1 MIRKLFIIG
10 GAVAALLLIAGVV
23 VYQKYLASPGK
34 QQGEDSVIVF
44 VPTGANFEQVID
56 TLKSKN
62 LIKDEAAFRYL
73 AEQMQYAKS
82 PARAGRYRLK
92 TGWNVL
98 QIVRHLRSGRQ
109 DPVKVILTTERMI
122 EDVAAKVSRFIEPDS
137 ATLMAAFTNDSLLT
151 AIGYTRENLMS
162 LFIPNTYECYW
173 DMSAGE
179 FIERMIREHKKFW
192 GSENRA
198 DKAKAMGMTPQEVYT
213 LASIVEKETLK
224 TEEKPRI
231 AGAYLNRL
239 KINMRL
245 QADPTLVFATR
256 DFETR
261 RVLNYHKEFVSPYN
275 TYLNAGLPPGP
286 IAMSSISSID
296 AVLNP
301 EKHNYVYFCAVGDG
315 SGLHAFAETLEG
327 HNVNKTRYLD
337 NLRKQGLID

>member
-1 MIRKLFIIG
+1 MICLVGFII
-10 GAVAALLLIAGVV
+10 
-23 VYQKYLASPGK
+23 YQRYLAPSASVK
-34 QQGEDSVIVF
+34 GEESVIVY
-44 VPTGANFEQVID
+44 VPTGASFDQVVD

-73 AEQMQYAKS
+73 AEQMEYKKS
-82 PARAGRYRLK
+82 PMRSGRYSLK
-92 TGWNVL
+92 PGWNIL
-98 QIVRHLRSGRQ
+98 QVVRHLRSGRQ
-109 DPVKVILTTERMI
+109 DPVKVILTTERML
-122 EDVAAKVSRFIEPDS
+122 EDVAAKTSRFIEPDS
-137 ATLMAAFTNDSLLT
+137 IELMQAFTNDSLLN
-151 AIGYTRENLMS
+151 ALGYTRENLMS

-173 DMSAGE
+173 DMSPLE
-179 FIERMIREHKKFW
+179 FIERMNREHKKFW
-192 GSENRA
+192 EKENRLE
-198 DKAKAMGMTPQEVYT
+198 KAKALGMTPEEVYT

-224 TEEKPRI
+224 NIEKPRI

-275 TYLNAGLPPGP
+275 TYMNAGLPPGP
-286 IAMSSISSID
+286 IAMASISSID

-315 SGLHAFAETLEG
+315 SGLHSFAETLEG
-327 HNVNKTRYLD
+327 HNVNKARYLE

>member
-1 MIRKLFIIG
+1 MIRRLIIIG
-10 GAVAALLLIAGVV
+10 GVLFALICLVGFVI
-23 VYQKYLASPGK
+23 YQRYLAPSASVK
-34 QQGEDSVIVF
+34 GEESVIVY
-44 VPTGANFEQVID
+44 VPTGASFDQVVD

-73 AEQMQYAKS
+73 AEQMEYKKS
-82 PARAGRYRLK
+82 PMRSGRYSLK
-92 TGWNVL
+92 PSWNIL
-98 QIVRHLRSGRQ
+98 QVVRHLRSGRQ
-109 DPVKVILTTERMI
+109 DPVKVILTTERML
-122 EDVAAKVSRFIEPDS
+122 EDVAAKASRFIEPDS
-137 ATLMAAFTNDSLLT
+137 TELMQAFTNDSLLN
-151 AIGYTRENLMS
+151 ALGYTRENLMS

-173 DMSAGE
+173 DMSPLE
-179 FIERMIREHKKFW
+179 FIERMNREHKKFW
-192 GSENRA
+192 EKENRLE
-198 DKAKAMGMTPQEVYT
+198 KAKALGMTPEEVYT

-224 TEEKPRI
+224 NIEKPRI

-275 TYLNAGLPPGP
+275 TYMNAGLPPGP
-286 IAMSSISSID
+286 IAMASISSID

-301 EKHNYVYFCAVGDG
+301 EQHNYVYFCAVGDG

-327 HNVNKTRYLD
+327 HNVNKARYLE

>member
-10 GAVAALLLIAGVV
+10 GAIVALLLVAGVI
-23 VYQKYLASPGK
+23 VYQKYLSAPTRT
-34 QQGEDSVIVF
+34 EPDDTVIVY
-44 VPTGANFEQVID
+44 VPTGANLEQVLD
-56 TLKSKN
+56 SLTSHN
-62 LIKDEAAFRYL
+62 LVKDEAAFRYL

-82 PARAGRYRLK
+82 PMRSGRYRLD
-92 TGWNVL
+92 TDWNIL

-137 ATLMAAFTNDSLLT
+137 TELMATFTNDSLLT

-173 DMSAGE
+173 DMSAQE
-179 FIERMIREHKKFW
+179 FVGRMIREHKKFW
-192 GSENRA
+192 DQKDRTE
-198 DKAKAMGMTPQEVYT
+198 KAKALGMTPQEVYT

-224 TEEKPRI
+224 NEEKPRI

-275 TYLNAGLPPGP
+275 TYMNAGLPPGP

-327 HNVNKTRYLD
+327 HNVNKARYLE